1 MSDEPLLQ
9 APTPAMFASP
19 LFLAIAGNIGVGK
32 STLTRHLAD
41 KWGLVLLPEPVKQ
54 NPFLKLYYE
63 DPKRWGIQSQLF
75 FLAQRVKL
83 FKEAGALRSPKIV
96 DRTLYEDAE
105 IFAHIALSRVE
116 YEVYRQLYEYLLE
129 SLPVPDLVVY
139 LRASTRT
146 LSRRIQSRGR
156 SFEKSLA
163 SSYLRKLNNHYDSWA
178 SSFQRAPIIVIDTD
192 DLDLFSLFGEYETV
206 TNRIAEALQTKG
218 LTWQNTT
225 TTSKHS

>member
-1 MSDEPLLQ
+1 MTDDFHQPLTVG
-9 APTPAMFASP
+9 PSASP

-41 KWGLVLLPEPVKQ
+41 KWGLVLLPEPVRQ

-75 FLAQRVKL
+75 FLTQRVGL
-83 FKEAGALRSPKIV
+83 FKQAGSLGHPKIV

-129 SLPVPDLVVY
+129 NLPVPDLVVY

-163 SSYLRKLNNHYDSWA
+163 SSYLRKLNNRYNSWA

-206 TNRIAEALQTKG
+206 TDRIADALLAKG

-225 TTSKHS
+225 MTLKHS

>member
-1 MSDEPLLQ
+1 MTDDSHVSL
-9 APTPAMFASP
+9 TTITSTSP

-41 KWGLVLLPEPVKQ
+41 RWGLVLLPEPVKQ

-75 FLAQRVKL
+75 FLSQRVKL
-83 FKEAGALRSPKIV
+83 FKQAGTLDCPKIV

-105 IFAHIALSRVE
+105 IFADIALSRVE
-116 YEVYRQLYEYLLE
+116 YDVYRQLYEYLLE
-129 SLPVPDLVVY
+129 HLPVPDLVVY

-163 SSYLRKLNNHYDSWA
+163 ASYLRKLNNRYDSWA
-178 SSFQRAPIIVIDTD
+178 TSFRRAPIIVIDTD

-206 TNRIAEALQTKG
+206 TDRIAEALLAKG
-218 LTWQNTT
+218 LTWQSTT
-225 TTSKHS
+225 TTPRRS

>member
-1 MSDEPLLQ
+1 MSDEPLLRP
-9 APTPAMFASP
+9 PTPTTFTSP

-83 FKEAGALRSPKIV
+83 FKEAEVLKSPKIV

-129 SLPVPDLVVY
+129 SLPIPDLVVY

-218 LTWQNTT
+218 LIWQNTT

>member
-1 MSDEPLLQ
+1 MSTPTAHP
-9 APTPAMFASP
+9 APGQPDRT

-32 STLTRHLAD
+32 STLTRHLAQV
-41 KWGLVLLPEPVKQ
+41 WNLALLPEPVKQ

-63 DPKRWGIQSQLF
+63 DPKRWGLQSQLF

-83 FKEAGALRSPKIV
+83 FKEAGQLRQAKIV

-105 IFAHIALSRVE
+105 IFARIALPHTE

-129 SLPVPDLVVY
+129 NLPAPDLVVY

-156 SFEKSLA
+156 PYEKSLPA
-163 SSYLRKLNNHYDSWA
+163 SYLRKLNNRYDAWA
-178 SSFQRAPIIVIDTD
+178 AAFSHAPLITLDTD
-192 DLDLFSLFGEYETV
+192 DLDLFSLFGEYEQV
-206 TNRIAEALQTKG
+206 TDTIALALQEKG
-218 LTWQNTT
+218 LSWHSTT
-225 TTSKHS
+225 TTRKRF

>member
-1 MSDEPLLQ
+1 MTDDVHQSLTT
-9 APTPAMFASP
+9 APSTSP

-32 STLTRHLAD
+32 STLTRHLAE
-41 KWGLVLLPEPVKQ
+41 KWNLVLLPEPVKQ

-75 FLAQRVKL
+75 FLTQRVKL
-83 FKEAGALRSPKIV
+83 FKQASSLDHPKIV

-105 IFAHIALSRVE
+105 IFARTALSRLE
-116 YEVYRQLYEYLLE
+116 YEVYHELYEYVLE
-129 SLPVPDLVVY
+129 NLPVPDLVVY

-163 SSYLRKLNNHYDSWA
+163 SSYLRKLNNRYDAWA
-178 SSFQRAPIIVIDTD
+178 ASFHRAPIIVIDTD

-206 TNRIAEALQTKG
+206 TDRIADALLAKG

-225 TTSKHS
+225 TTLRHS

>member
-1 MSDEPLLQ
+1 MTDDSHQPLTALTSR
-9 APTPAMFASP
+9 PP

-41 KWGLVLLPEPVKQ
+41 KWNLVLLPEPVKQ

-75 FLAQRVKL
+75 FLTQRVRL
-83 FKEAGALRSPKIV
+83 FKQAGSLEHPKIV

-105 IFAHIALSRVE
+105 IFAQIALSRVE

-129 SLPVPDLVVY
+129 SLPVPDLIVY

-163 SSYLRKLNNHYDSWA
+163 SSYLRKLNNRYDSWA
-178 SSFQRAPIIVIDTD
+178 SSFKRAPIIVIDTD

-206 TNRIAEALQTKG
+206 TDRIAGALLAKG

-225 TTSKHS
+225 TTPRHS

>member
-1 MSDEPLLQ
+1 MTDDVHQPLTAS
-9 APTPAMFASP
+9 APQSP

-32 STLTRHLAD
+32 STLTRHLAE
-41 KWGLVLLPEPVKQ
+41 KWNLILLPEPVKQ

-75 FLAQRVKL
+75 FLTQRVRL
-83 FKEAGALRSPKIV
+83 FKQAGSLSHPKIV

-105 IFAHIALSRVE
+105 IFAHIALSHLE
-116 YEVYRQLYEYLLE
+116 YEVYRELYEYVLE
-129 SLPVPDLVVY
+129 HLPVPDLVVY

-163 SSYLRKLNNHYDSWA
+163 SSYLRKLNNRYDSWA
-178 SSFQRAPIIVIDTD
+178 ASFQRAPIIVIDTD
-192 DLDLFSLFGEYETV
+192 DLDLFSLFGEYEKV
-206 TNRIAEALQTKG
+206 TDRIADALLAKG
-218 LTWQNTT
+218 FTWQNTT
-225 TTSKHS
+225 TTPRHS